1 VPVAPRRLHIDY
13 ANRSVNF
20 FVLIGQLFFCVL
32 WLRAR
37 DRRSGSAA
45 VAAGAPSADRQSGSR
60 GHANTRWGGRARTRD
75 QRIHK
80 ARLPLVPKGTGKSL
94 SNKDLG
100 PRYRRTISLILDRV
114 PDFATLNA
122 MLSTAL
128 GDQQG
133 DTTISDFDTNAG

>member
-1 VPVAPRRLHIDY
+1 MGVCLALLDQKAGIPSRLGCSAPMADVSGR
-13 ANRSVNF
+13 
-20 FVLIGQLFFCVL
+20 C
-32 WLRAR
+32 RA
-37 DRRSGSAA
+37 STMPGWAA
-45 VAAGAPSADRQSGSR
+45 TTQGIAFLLS
-60 GHANTRWGGRARTRD
+60 RD

-80 ARLPLVPKGTGKSL
+80 ARLSLVPRGTGNSL

-100 PRYRRTISLILDRV
+100 PRYRRAISLILDRV